1 MLNSLGHGDRV
12 ECSGERMPK
21 RTNKKQEV
29 IALLR
34 HVVAAGAWTVRES
47 VLFPHPLTGTPREVD
62 IVAEQESGGIIARL
76 LFEVKGEKDPLD
88 VESVEG
94 IVAKYR
100 DLVSG
105 QLFIVSWSGFTK
117 EAHRIGSAKGAV
129 LVKVK
134 QEEGQRQLYA
144 DQVTLTP
151 RWFDLIV
158 DVPGQGSTRKHAPS
172 ALALFNAEGAELPGG
187 TPVLWLG
194 ALELL
199 RQGADESE
207 LTRRIL
213 EETHNHPERT
223 DLKSFRVELPIGEV
237 FVRHDKTG
245 QLQLIQAVAVSGDL
259 SWNQVPLELALKSF
273 GDLLFGHG
281 EAELSGRFMRA
292 VAALDDEGNI
302 VGASMRIY
310 GNRVDPTQ

>member
-1 MLNSLGHGDRV
+1 
-12 ECSGERMPK
+12 MPK
-21 RTNKKQEV
+21 RTNEKQE
-29 IALLR
+29 ITALLR
-34 HVVAAGAWTVRES
+34 NAVAAEGWTVRES
-47 VLFPHPLTGTPREVD
+47 VEFPHPLTGTPREVD
-62 IVAEQESGGIIARL
+62 VVVEQETGGVVARL
-76 LFEVKGEKDPLD
+76 LFEIKGERRPLD

-94 IVAKYR
+94 IIGKYSG
-100 DLVSG
+100 LVSG

-129 LVKVK
+129 LVEVK
-134 QEEGQRQLYA
+134 QAKGQRWLFA

-158 DVPGQGSTRKHAPS
+158 DVPGQGPTRKHVPS
-172 ALALFNAEGAELPGG
+172 ALTLFNAEGAELPGG
-187 TPVLWLG
+187 TVVLWRG

-199 RQGADESE
+199 RQGAEESE

-213 EETHNHPERT
+213 EETHNHPERE
-223 DLKSFRVELPIGEV
+223 DLKSFRVELPISEV
-237 FVRHDKTG
+237 FVRHDKSG
-245 QLQLIQAVAVSGDL
+245 QLHLIQAVAVSGDL

-281 EAELSGRFMRA
+281 EVELSGRLTRA
-292 VAALDDEGNI
+292 VAALDDEGNL